1 MSHFWTHS
9 VIILVYVL
17 LLFNS
22 SVMSDSL
29 QPHGLKH
36 ARLPHSSSSA
46 RAYRDLCPLSQWC
59 HPTSSSSIALF
70 SSCLQSFPA
79 SGSFLKKKTLVYT
92 SWYISLMKHSL
103 KWPTS
108 LSLPHSRCDYNLSLF
123 QSIVSLPKEIL
134 NVLKDPSIFLFILLK

>member
-1 MSHFWTHS
+1 MSSFWIHS
-9 VIILVYVL
+9 VIILVYLL

-36 ARLPHSSSSA
+36 AKLPCSSSLA
-46 RAYRDLCPLSQWC
+46 RACRGYCPLSQWLYS
-59 HPTSSSSIALF
+59 TSSSSVVMF

-79 SGSFLKKKTLVYT
+79 SGAFLKKKTLLYT
-92 SWYISLMKHSL
+92 SWYIPLMKHSL

-108 LSLPHSRCDYNLSLF
+108 LSLPHPRCDYNLSLF
-123 QSIVSLPKEIL
+123 QTMVSLP
-134 NVLKDPSIFLFILLK
+134 